1 MVATKAS
8 RAAFIAS
15 LNSLVFNFGLDFVD
29 IDWEYPASDLEGRNL
44 VALLSEMHATF
55 QLRTPNVEISMA
67 IGPSQ
72 QALQFIYVKDMLQ
85 YVGFFNLMAYP
96 YGGFFLDT
104 VQHIAPL
111 LLPASSCVTVAV
123 NLAISAGIPSGK
135 VVLGIPVNGYA
146 YANCTQLGSPN
157 RGSASIGD
165 GGILD
170 LNQLYKQN
178 LNFKTFYDASAGGA
192 YSVCDD
198 RKILVAHESD
208 DTMKQKCEFIE
219 KRQLGGAMLW
229 HIATDL
235 QDNTSL
241 AKIAADRW
249 KRHAD

>member
-1 MVATKAS
+1 MVPDTSTMSS
-8 RAAFIAS
+8 RRIVGYFANWRI
-15 LNSLVFNFGLDFVD
+15 
-29 IDWEYPASDLEGRNL
+29 YGRNFP
-44 VALLSEMHATF
+44 VNKIQAANYTHVIYCFFGISSSTN
-55 QLRTPNVEISMA
+55 QL
-67 IGPSQ
+67 
-72 QALQFIYVKDMLQ
+72 
-85 YVGFFNLMAYP
+85 
-96 YGGFFLDT
+96 
-104 VQHIAPL
+104 
-111 LLPASSCVTVAV
+111 
-123 NLAISAGIPSGK
+123 ISAGIPSGK
-135 VVLGIPVNGYA
+135 VVLGIPVYGYA

-178 LNFKTFYDASAGGA
+178 LYFKTFYDASAGGA

-219 KRQLGGAMLW
+219 KSQLGGAMLW
-229 HIATDL
+229 HIATDW